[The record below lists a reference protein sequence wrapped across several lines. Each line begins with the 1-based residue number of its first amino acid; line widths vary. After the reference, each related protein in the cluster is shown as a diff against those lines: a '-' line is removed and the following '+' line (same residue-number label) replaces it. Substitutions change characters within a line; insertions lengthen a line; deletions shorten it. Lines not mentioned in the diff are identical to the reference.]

1 MSAYYFQT
9 LPRYRRK
16 IDIETASTN
25 STIDPNSPGFT
36 TKLTKPPA
44 LGLLNNKYRLHV
56 IPNNNSSLSN
66 QFTHRIS
73 YNTRNNAYYENSIFN
88 KKYLKSWKKGCM
100 EYDNIAYKVDNEL
113 DLQMVYLAREPD
125 TDRSTE
131 PGYIIWQFDYRSGN
145 FLISSLNLRLKHC
158 TFDDSVSIR
167 WSISPLPT
175 RSNPT
180 PTFHPINSDLLPTC
194 THDNQYKYQSDNT
207 LKDVSSLIKGE
218 YGFKLKVDLIGGDID
233 DAWQK
238 TQLFRQKRTGGSDDL
253 VDDDETFGFDV
264 KVELVPDIVCD
275 PLPEI
280 IREKGEEML
289 FNDKETS
296 DFIISLEINESKE
309 NQEYYVHTKV
319 LSSRS
324 DYFRALLDSKMIESN
339 NGSLILKDISAKT
352 LEIILEFLYIGE
364 ITSELESIEDWID
377 LIYGASRFLIHTLVQ
392 RCEKALKELVNEDNV
407 DDIEAIAREC
417 GAEQLIRYFDMLLDV
432 DDEVTTSSD
441 EDKNKLNAEKKN
453 AKKITNIGVTSLR
466 NIFRRKNKKSKKL
479 LNLV

>member
-56 IPNNNSSLSN
+56 IPNNNSSN

-73 YNTRNNAYYENSIFN
+73 YNTRNNAYYENGIFN

-180 PTFHPINSDLLPTC
+180 PTFHPIKSDLLPTC

-253 VDDDETFGFDV
+253 VDDDETFRFDV
-264 KVELVPDIVCD
+264 RVELVPDIVCD
-275 PLPEI
+275 PLQ
-280 IREKGEEML
+280 K
-289 FNDKETS
+289 
-296 DFIISLEINESKE
+296 
-309 NQEYYVHTKV
+309 YY
-319 LSSRS
+319 LR
-324 DYFRALLDSKMIESN
+324 DQ
-339 NGSLILKDISAKT
+339 
-352 LEIILEFLYIGE
+352 IILEPF
-364 ITSELESIEDWID
+364 
-377 LIYGASRFLIHTLVQ
+377 
-392 RCEKALKELVNEDNV
+392 
-407 DDIEAIAREC
+407 
-417 GAEQLIRYFDMLLDV
+417 
-432 DDEVTTSSD
+432 
-441 EDKNKLNAEKKN
+441 
-453 AKKITNIGVTSLR
+453 
-466 NIFRRKNKKSKKL
+466 
-479 LNLV
+479 

>member
-16 IDIETASTN
+16 IDVETASTN

-56 IPNNNSSLSN
+56 IPSNDLNLSN
-66 QFTHRIS
+66 IFTHRIC
-73 YNTRNNAYYENSIFN
+73 YNTRNNAYYENGIFN
-88 KKYLKSWKKGCM
+88 KKYLKCWKKGCL
-100 EYDNIAYKVDNEL
+100 EYDNIAYKVEH
-113 DLQMVYLAREPD
+113 DLVVPMVYLAREPD

-145 FLISSLNLRLKHC
+145 FLISSLKLRLKHC
-158 TFDDSVSIR
+158 IYDDSACIR

-180 PTFHPINSDLLPTC
+180 PAFRPINSDLLLTC
-194 THDNQYKYQSDNT
+194 TDDNQHEYQSDNT

-218 YGFKLKVDLIGGDID
+218 YGFKLKVELTGEDID
-233 DAWQK
+233 EAWQK
-238 TQLFRQKRTGGSDDL
+238 TQLFRQKRIGGNDDL
-253 VDDDETFGFDV
+253 VDNDETFGFDV
-264 KVELVPDIVCD
+264 KVELIPDIVCD
-275 PLPEI
+275 PLPKITHEEG
-280 IREKGEEML
+280 EKFL
-289 FNDKETS
+289 FNNKETS
-296 DFIISLEINESKE
+296 DFIISLKIDSKE
-309 NQEYYVHTKV
+309 NQKYYVHKEI

-324 DYFRALLDSKMIESN
+324 DYFKALLESKMIESS
-339 NGSLILKDISAKT
+339 NGSLTLKDISSKT
-352 LEIILEFLYIGE
+352 LENILKFLYTGE
-364 ITSELESIEDWID
+364 ITSELESIDDWID
-377 LIYGASRFLIHTLVQ
+377 LIYGASRFLIPTLIQ
-392 RCEKALKELVNEDNV
+392 RCEKALKELVNEENV
-407 DDIEAIAREC
+407 EDIEAIAREC

-441 EDKNKLNAEKKN
+441 EDKNKLNTEKKN
-453 AKKITNIGVTSLR
+453 VQKITNIGVTSLR
-466 NIFRRKNKKSKKL
+466 NIFRRKDKKSKKL